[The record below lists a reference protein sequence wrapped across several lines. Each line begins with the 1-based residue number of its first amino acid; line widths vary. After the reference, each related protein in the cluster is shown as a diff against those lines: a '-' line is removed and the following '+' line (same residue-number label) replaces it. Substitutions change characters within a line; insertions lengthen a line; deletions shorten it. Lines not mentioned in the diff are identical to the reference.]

1 MATRPYAVGLLA
13 LFVALLVAGEAAAKK
28 KTPKVFCSPGRF
40 AMALPLLEGGP
51 SPDAF
56 QIEGD
61 MERAD
66 VTVSLAS
73 GCAPVT
79 AKVKAKRKFTTVKA
93 KWDSCGGFT
102 KVKLKAKIH
111 APDCAVMTGKLKT
124 KQKPKKRELMA
135 ERVSVIGECTDP
147 GADVDPGQKTLH
159 RLNRAEYDN
168 TVRDLLGDLSAP
180 AESFPADDFG
190 DGFDNI
196 ADVLSVSPL
205 LVEKWEAAA
214 ESLSATALAPLD
226 ATAARYEAETADA
239 SVGGAVNGGTAWNL
253 WSDGTLRFAV
263 EPEYPGSY
271 EFAVR
276 TYGQRAGNDLPQ
288 MRIALDG
295 ETLAVV
301 DVAAEAPTFEEVRTS
316 AFLDAGPHDLVVEF
330 TNDFFDP
337 PNDRNLIID
346 WLELRGP
353 NSSQARRDFR
363 QLLDVCDPASA
374 GLRPC
379 ANEVLGAIASLAWR
393 RPVASD
399 ELTRYVDLVE
409 LADSEGESFSDGI
422 TLATRALLLSPHFVF
437 RVERD
442 DDPSSVEAHDLS
454 PHELATRLSYFL
466 WSSAPDAELRALAD
480 SGEILDPETIRTQV
494 TRMVQDPKA
503 RAFVENF
510 GGQWLQTRALEDVN
524 PDYAVYPEWDDALK
538 DAMRDETHA
547 FLHEFLVTDAQLLG
561 MFDADFTYLNDR
573 LAAHYGL
580 PAPGSASVVR
590 VPLDSE
596 ERGGIFT
603 HGSLLT
609 VTSQPRRTSPVK
621 RGKWTLD
628 QILCDAPPPPPPG
641 VEGLLDTNPIE
652 GATLRERMELHR
664 ADKICSTCHAR
675 MDPIG
680 FGLENFNGVGA
691 WRTTDED
698 QPIDASGVLPD
709 GRTFTGPS
717 ELAAILRSDDR
728 TALCVTERFMTYA
741 LGRGIE
747 DADACDI
754 ESIATRFVLEGGS
767 MESMLSAIATSDAFR
782 QRRGGPEENE

>member
-1 MATRPYAVGLLA
+1 MALRPYAVGLLA
-13 LFVALLVAGEAAAKK
+13 LFVALLVAGEAGAKK
-28 KTPKVFCSPGRF
+28 KKAPKVFCSPGRF

-61 MERAD
+61 MELAN

-73 GCAPVT
+73 GCAPVS

-124 KQKPKKRELMA
+124 KEKPKKRELMA

-147 GADVDPGQKTLH
+147 SADVDPGRKTLH

-180 AESFPADDFG
+180 ADSFPADDFG

-214 ESLSATALAPLD
+214 ERLSATALAPLD

-263 EPEYPGSY
+263 DPEYPGSY
-271 EFAVR
+271 EIAVR
-276 TYGQRAGNDLPQ
+276 AYGQRAGNDLPQ
-288 MRIALDG
+288 MRISLDG

-301 DVAAEAPTFEEVRTS
+301 DVAAEDPTFDEVLTS
-316 AFLDAGPHDLVVEF
+316 AFLDAGPHDVVVEF
-330 TNDFFDP
+330 TNDFYDP
-337 PNDRNLIID
+337 PNDRNLIVD

-353 NSSQARRDFR
+353 DSSQARRDFR
-363 QLLDVCDPASA
+363 QLLDLCNPASA

-379 ANEVLGAIASLAWR
+379 AEEVLGAIASLAWR
-393 RPVASD
+393 RPVASG

-409 LADSEGESFSDGI
+409 LADTEGESFPDAVS
-422 TLATRALLLSPHFVF
+422 LATRALLLSPHFVF
-437 RVERD
+437 RVELD
-442 DDPSSVEAHDLS
+442 DDPASAAAHDLS
-454 PHELATRLSYFL
+454 PHELATRLSYFI

-503 RAFVENF
+503 QAFVENF

-547 FLHEFLVTDAQLLG
+547 FLQEFLVTDARLFS
-561 MFDADFTYLNDR
+561 MFDADFTYVNDR
-573 LAAHYGL
+573 LADHYGL
-580 PAPGSASVVR
+580 PAPGSTSVVR
-590 VPLDSE
+590 VPLESE

-691 WRTTDED
+691 WRTTDEN

-709 GRTFTGPS
+709 GRTFTGPR
-717 ELAAILRSDDR
+717 ELAAILRNDDR
-728 TALCVTERFMTYA
+728 TALCVT
-741 LGRGIE
+741 
-747 DADACDI
+747 
-754 ESIATRFVLEGGS
+754 
-767 MESMLSAIATSDAFR
+767 
-782 QRRGGPEENE
+782 